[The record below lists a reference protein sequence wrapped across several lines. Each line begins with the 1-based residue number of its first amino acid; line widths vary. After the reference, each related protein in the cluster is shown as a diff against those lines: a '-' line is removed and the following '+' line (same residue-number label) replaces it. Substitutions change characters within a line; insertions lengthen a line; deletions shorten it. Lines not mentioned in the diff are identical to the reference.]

1 MAISRVWIMAAF
13 LALLVLSP
21 SLPPSA
27 AEGDDGGAKEPDAD
41 AEAVA
46 EPSFVITLD
55 ASNFSETVSKHDFI
69 VVEFYAPWCGH
80 CKKLAPEY
88 EKAASVLSENDP
100 PIALAKID
108 CNEDVNKE
116 IASKYEIRGF
126 PTLKIFRNGGE
137 DIQEYKGPREADGI
151 VEYLSKQVG
160 PASTE
165 IKSTEDVDKVIIDKK
180 ISIVGIFPQFS
191 GEEFETFIKVAEKLR
206 SDYDFGHTSNA
217 KLLPRGDE
225 TVKQP
230 IVRLFKP
237 FDELFVDFKD
247 FQADAIEKF
256 IESESTPIVTTYDN
270 DPINLPFVAKF
281 FESPNAKAMLFF
293 NFSSDNYDTFK
304 SKLHEVAKDYKGENI
319 KFLIGDLD
327 ASDRALQFFG
337 LKKDQA
343 PLIFIQDRKG
353 HKYFQPNVTPE
364 QIATWLKDYADGGLE
379 PYRKSES
386 VPEVNNEPVKI
397 VVAKSLQEIVFSSGK
412 NVLLE
417 FYAPWCGHCKK
428 LAPILEEVAISFKND
443 ADVIIAKMDATENDI
458 PDEFAVQGYP
468 TMYFVSASGKISHYD
483 QGLLLLLEWY
493 TIPVLI
499 GGGRLAGIIVFS
511 ITKLSDP
518 L

>member
-1 MAISRVWIMAAF
+1 MAISSSWITAAF
-13 LALLVLSP
+13 LALLVLSS

-27 AEGDDGGAKEPDAD
+27 AEGDDGEAKEPDTD
-41 AEAVA
+41 PEAVA

-88 EKAASVLSENDP
+88 EKAALVLSENDP

-108 CNEDVNKE
+108 CNENVNKE
-116 IASKYEIRGF
+116 IASKYEVRGF

-165 IKSTEDVDKVIIDKK
+165 IKSTEDVDKVIVDKK

-217 KLLPRGDE
+217 KLLPHGDE

-256 IESESTPIVTTYDN
+256 IESESMPIVTTYDN
-270 DPINLPFVAKF
+270 DPTNHPFLVKF
-281 FESPNAKAMLFF
+281 FDSPNAKAMLFF
-293 NFSSDNYDTFK
+293 NFSSDNYNTFK
-304 SKLHEVAKDYKGENI
+304 SKLHEVAKDYKGDNI

-327 ASDRALQFFG
+327 ASEMALKFFG
-337 LKKDQA
+337 LEKDQA
-343 PLIFIQDRKG
+343 PLIIIQDSKG

-364 QIATWLKDYADGGLE
+364 QIATWLKDYAVGGLE

-428 LAPILEEVAISFKND
+428 LAPILEEVAISFEND
-443 ADVIIAKMDATENDI
+443 ADVIIAKMDATKNDV

-468 TMYFVSASGKISHYD
+468 TLYFVSASGKISQYEGNRTVED
-483 QGLLLLLEWY
+483 FINFVNNNKDVISQPGSPDSVKDEL
-493 TIPVLI
+493 
-499 GGGRLAGIIVFS
+499 
-511 ITKLSDP
+511 
-518 L
+518 

>member
-69 VVEFYAPWCGH
+69 VVEFYAPWFH
-80 CKKLAPEY
+80 QLPFFY

-165 IKSTEDVDKVIIDKK
+165 IKSTEDSLMHSSADGVNICVTL
-180 ISIVGIFPQFS
+180 Q
-191 GEEFETFIKVAEKLR
+191 
-206 SDYDFGHTSNA
+206 
-217 KLLPRGDE
+217 
-225 TVKQP
+225 
-230 IVRLFKP
+230 
-237 FDELFVDFKD
+237 D

-281 FESPNAKAMLFF
+281 FESPNAKVS
-293 NFSSDNYDTFK
+293 N
-304 SKLHEVAKDYKGENI
+304 
-319 KFLIGDLD
+319 
-327 ASDRALQFFG
+327 
-337 LKKDQA
+337 
-343 PLIFIQDRKG
+343 
-353 HKYFQPNVTPE
+353 
-364 QIATWLKDYADGGLE
+364 
-379 PYRKSES
+379 
-386 VPEVNNEPVKI
+386 
-397 VVAKSLQEIVFSSGK
+397 SL
-412 NVLLE
+412 
-417 FYAPWCGHCKK
+417 
-428 LAPILEEVAISFKND
+428 
-443 ADVIIAKMDATENDI
+443 
-458 PDEFAVQGYP
+458 
-468 TMYFVSASGKISHYD
+468 
-483 QGLLLLLEWY
+483 
-493 TIPVLI
+493 
-499 GGGRLAGIIVFS
+499 
-511 ITKLSDP
+511 
-518 L
+518 

>member
-1 MAISRVWIMAAF
+1 MAISSSWITAAF
-13 LALLVLSP
+13 LALLVLSS

-27 AEGDDGGAKEPDAD
+27 AEGDDGGAKEPDAG

-55 ASNFSETVSKHDFI
+55 ASNFSESVSKHDFI

-88 EKAASVLSENDP
+88 EKAALVLSENDP

-108 CNEDVNKE
+108 CNENVNKE

-137 DIQEYKGPREADGI
+137 GVQEYKGPREADGI
-151 VEYLSKQVG
+151 VEYLRKQVG
-160 PASTE
+160 PTSTE
-165 IKSTEDVDKVIIDKK
+165 IKSIEDVDKVIVDKK

-217 KLLPRGDE
+217 KLLPHGDE

-270 DPINLPFVAKF
+270 DPINHPYLEKF
-281 FESPNAKAMLFF
+281 FDSPNAKAMLYF
-293 NFSSDNYDTFK
+293 NFSSDNYNTFK

-327 ASDRALQFFG
+327 ASEMALQFFG
-337 LKKDQA
+337 LNKDQA
-343 PLIFIQDRKG
+343 PLIIIQDSKG

-428 LAPILEEVAISFKND
+428 LAPILEEVAISFENE
-443 ADVIIAKMDATENDI
+443 ADVIIAKMDATKNDI
-458 PDEFAVQGYP
+458 TDEFAVQGFP
-468 TMYFVSASGKISHYD
+468 TLYFVSASGKISQYKGNRTAED
-483 QGLLLLLEWY
+483 
-493 TIPVLI
+493 
-499 GGGRLAGIIVFS
+499 IINFVNNNRDVIS
-511 ITKLSDP
+511 QPDSPDSVKDEL
-518 L
+518 